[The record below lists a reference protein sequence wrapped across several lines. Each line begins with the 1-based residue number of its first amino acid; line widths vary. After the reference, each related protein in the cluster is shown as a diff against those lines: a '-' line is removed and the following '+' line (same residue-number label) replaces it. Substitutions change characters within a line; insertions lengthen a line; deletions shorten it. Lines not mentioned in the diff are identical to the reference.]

1 MANQFIGLLRLA
13 WERESFI
20 GPVIHAIYGTIIF
33 LFFFALYFSENWT
46 QIFPE
51 YLRPTEAALPYV
63 GSLLYSAYAALIN
76 TTSLL
81 LFIAIIL
88 CLTSFAFEF
97 TRVCYYYDNC
107 SWEAPKI
114 IIASV
119 NSLYE
124 NTIEKIIESA
134 TQAFP
139 NPLIEEMMKTNTK
152 FKLKSSILLAGFD
165 GNKAILSEISERT
178 YADFRDMNFHAIGS
192 GSIQAVNTLMFQK
205 HDKNDSLSATIYDV
219 YKAKRNAEV
228 AQGVGKETELIVLT
242 KGKGYKTLTGESFKA
257 LKDIYD
263 EEVKVGRNHPTLKKL
278 KFGGRGGPCS

>member
-1 MANQFIGLLRLA
+1 MFPNSSNFYTGKLNQKIGIHKGDQMTICIA
-13 WERESFI
+13 AI
-20 GPVIHAIYGTIIF
+20 GKDGKEEIIVAATDHMITMGNLGQFEHTISKYKEINKDVIAMLSGI
-33 LFFFALYFSENWT
+33 
-46 QIFPE
+46 P
-51 YLRPTEAALPYV
+51 
-63 GSLLYSAYAALIN
+63 
-76 TTSLL
+76 L
-81 LFIAIIL
+81 LFDDLVRMPDGTPSYSEIKAQIKKNFKSKRNEIFQDHVL
-88 CLTSFAFEF
+88 DLYGIT
-97 TRVCYYYDNC
+97 
-107 SWEAPKI
+107 WEKF
-114 IIASV
+114 
-119 NSLYE
+119 
-124 NTIEKIIESA
+124 IESA

-242 KGKGYKTLTGESFKA
+242 KGKGCKTLTGESFKA